1 MTGGGLL
8 LFTYLLPQ
16 VISRM
21 LELNRASFLPILLW
35 LQGHWENH
43 EYQMDFSIPPP
54 PPPAPAVYWMHAFGQ
69 ITPFI

>member
-21 LELNRASFLPILLW
+21 LELNRASFLPMLLW

-43 EYQMDFSIPPP
+43 EYQADFSIPPP
-54 PPPAPAVYWMHAFGQ
+54 AVYWLHVFGQ
-69 ITPFI
+69 ITAFI